1 MICCV
6 CCHQGNDF
14 VESNLYWK
22 EPLYDPANLS
32 SLTSF
37 YYRGFKGLNDEVE
50 LVKYVLREARVLK
63 TATFQVSSGESKES
77 VLDKLSMFPRCS
89 TTCLLRVE

>member
-22 EPLYDPANLS
+22 EPQYDHANLS

-50 LVKYVLREARVLK
+50 LVKYILKEARVLK

-89 TTCLLRVE
+89 TICLLRVE